1 MRYHGI
7 SAIVIGVVAVRSRH
21 FIALQNRGVLTLPAA
36 VRRRYRL
43 DEPGTQVEV
52 VERDDGVLELHP
64 HAAVPADQAWF
75 WTPEWQE
82 GEREASADIEA
93 GRTERFDSEQGLTD
107 ALRSR

>member
-1 MRYHGI
+1 M
-7 SAIVIGVVAVRSRH
+7 AVRHRYFVS
-21 FIALQNRGVLTLPAA
+21 LQNRGVLTLPAA

-75 WTPEWQE
+75 WSPEWQD

-93 GRTERFDSEQGLTD
+93 GRVERFDDEAGLVD